1 MINQVLKNRSE
12 ISKKHYVRKADPDN
26 DYWVDFSRNKLDTY
40 KEKFGSNFCLIVAGS
55 EDSEFDFYQ
64 IPFSDV
70 EDLFV
75 DRTMASD
82 REERNRWIA
91 NVLSPHRLRVWNAGE
106 KDIEAYY
113 GAISNNE
120 KSTDNWSKE
129 ELEASVRAYLEMR
142 DLQDEGQKFVKKRYY
157 EKLSQSF
164 DRTTKAFE
172 YRMQN
177 ISYVFTL
184 MGRNWVTGLKPAKN
198 VGTNVIEIIER
209 LIYKLEDS
217 ANPPIAKFQ
226 SEVTQIRKSKNIPRP
241 SGSKNPT
248 RTVSETTSYARD
260 PRIVAWILEESKGIC
275 ECCDKPAPFNK
286 TDGDFY
292 LEVHHLKRLADK
304 GSDTITNAVALCP
317 NCHREMHYGENRDE
331 ILNQL
336 YSKIDRLIIE

>member
-157 EKLSQSF
+157 EKLSQS
-164 DRTTKAFE
+164 
-172 YRMQN
+172 
-177 ISYVFTL
+177 
-184 MGRNWVTGLKPAKN
+184 
-198 VGTNVIEIIER
+198 
-209 LIYKLEDS
+209 
-217 ANPPIAKFQ
+217 
-226 SEVTQIRKSKNIPRP
+226 
-241 SGSKNPT
+241 
-248 RTVSETTSYARD
+248 
-260 PRIVAWILEESKGIC
+260 
-275 ECCDKPAPFNK
+275 
-286 TDGDFY
+286 
-292 LEVHHLKRLADK
+292 
-304 GSDTITNAVALCP
+304 
-317 NCHREMHYGENRDE
+317 
-331 ILNQL
+331 
-336 YSKIDRLIIE
+336 